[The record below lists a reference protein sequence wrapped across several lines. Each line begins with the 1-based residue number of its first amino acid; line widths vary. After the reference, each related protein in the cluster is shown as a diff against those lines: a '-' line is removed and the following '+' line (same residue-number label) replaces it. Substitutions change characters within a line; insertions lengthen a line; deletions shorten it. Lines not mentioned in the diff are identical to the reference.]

1 MLSLEEKQ
9 RYSRHIILD
18 EVGEKGQLLLKQA
31 KVLIVGAG
39 GLGAPLI
46 QYLAA
51 AGVGTIGIVDHDK
64 VEDSNLQRQVLF
76 TTNDIGRYKAEVA
89 KERVQAQNPFIKVK
103 TYITQFTSE
112 NALEIAKDYDI
123 IADGTDNFPTRYLV
137 NDCCVILGIPN
148 AYASIFKFEG
158 QVTVFNLE
166 KEDGTFTAN
175 YRDLYPVPP
184 AAGSV
189 PSCSEAGV
197 MGVLPG
203 IIGAL
208 QANEVIKIILQ
219 KDGVLAERLLHLNS
233 ATLDQMILQYSRY
246 PDLEPITELIDY
258 HEFCGVSTVQ
268 VESISFEELVSLIN
282 SKEEIQLIDVRTEE
296 EHAVGNYGGLNIPLN
311 EFELHIDELDPEM
324 RTIIYCKSGAR
335 ARVAADM
342 LLEQEFRIMS
352 VVE

>member
-1 MLSLEEKQ
+1 MDQLSDAEKS

-51 AGVGTIGIVDHDK
+51 AGVGAIGIVDHDK
-64 VEDSNLQRQVLF
+64 IEDSNLQRQVLF

-89 KERVQAQNPFIKVK
+89 KERVLAQNPFVEVK
-103 TYITQFTSE
+103 TFVDKFSSK
-112 NALEIAKDYDI
+112 NALEIANGYDM

-137 NDCCVILGIPN
+137 NDTCVILGIPN

-158 QVTVFNLE
+158 QVTVFNL
-166 KEDGTFTAN
+166 KNQDGSFTAN

-184 AAGSV
+184 AVGTV

-208 QANEVIKIILQ
+208 QANEVVKISY
-219 KDGVLAERLLHLNS
+219 KK
-233 ATLDQMILQYSRY
+233 
-246 PDLEPITELIDY
+246 TEFWL
-258 HEFCGVSTVQ
+258 
-268 VESISFEELVSLIN
+268 
-282 SKEEIQLIDVRTEE
+282 R
-296 EHAVGNYGGLNIPLN
+296 NYC
-311 EFELHIDELDPEM
+311 
-324 RTIIYCKSGAR
+324 T
-335 ARVAADM
+335 
-342 LLEQEFRIMS
+342 
-352 VVE
+352 

>member
-1 MLSLEEKQ
+1 MLSPEEKS

-18 EVGEKGQLLLKQA
+18 EVGENGQLLLKHA

-89 KERVQAQNPFIKVK
+89 KERVLAQNPFVEVEIFL
-103 TYITQFTSE
+103 TQFSSK
-112 NALEIAKDYDI
+112 NALEIANGYDV

-137 NDCCVILGIPN
+137 NDTCVILGIPN

-158 QVTVFNLE
+158 QVTVFNLK

-233 ATLDQMILQYSRY
+233 TTLDQMVLQYSKN
-246 PDLEPITELIDY
+246 PDLAPITELIDY
-258 HEFCGVSTVQ
+258 HEFCGVSNFEMET
-268 VESISFEELVSLIN
+268 ISLKMLN
-282 SKEEIQLIDVRTEE
+282 QWKDSKEIIQLIDVRTIQ
-296 EHAVGNYGGLNIPLN
+296 EHNEANHGGVNIPL
-311 EFELHIDELDPEM
+311 DELEL
-324 RTIIYCKSGAR
+324 RVGELNSKLKTVLYCKSGAR
-335 ARVAADM
+335 AKKAAEFLYQNGFTVVSVA
-342 LLEQEFRIMS
+342 
-352 VVE
+352 